1 MSLRTPL
8 GRVLGLGSAK
18 EGTDHWWTQRVT
30 AVSNLL
36 LGTWFAIAIAGLPGY
51 DYLDMMR
58 FIANP
63 WNGVL
68 LTLLAASL
76 SYHSYLGLQVV
87 IEDYVHE
94 PLLKI
99 VSLLFS
105 RFAHLLVAFASIYAI
120 LRVGLDS

>member
-18 EGTDHWWTQRVT
+18 EGTDHWWSQRVT

-36 LGTWFAIAIAGLPGY
+36 LGAWFAFAIAGLPGY
-51 DYLDMMR
+51 NYLDMMR

-68 LTLLAASL
+68 LSLLAASL
-76 SYHSYLGLQVV
+76 AYHSHLGIQVV

-94 PLLKI
+94 PALKI
-99 VSLLFS
+99 SSLLLS
-105 RFAHLLVAFASIYAI
+105 RFAHVLVAFASIYAI